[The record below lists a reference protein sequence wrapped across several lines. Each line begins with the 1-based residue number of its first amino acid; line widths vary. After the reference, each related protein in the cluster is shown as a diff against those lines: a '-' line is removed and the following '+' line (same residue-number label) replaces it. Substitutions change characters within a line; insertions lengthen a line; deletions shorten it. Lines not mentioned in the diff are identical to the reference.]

1 MFLELVFAG
10 LLLFTGWRVS
20 RLSFFSRPWRIVA
33 RPTSLYGTRPALG
46 LYLVRRFRW
55 WSRYA
60 SDVSVIKVGVVDYGS
75 DNFDEELSEVKFRA
89 KELQRE
95 LSRKTL
101 NA

>member
-1 MFLELVFAG
+1 M
-10 LLLFTGWRVS
+10 WN
-20 RLSFFSRPWRIVA
+20 
-33 RPTSLYGTRPALG
+33 
-46 LYLVRRFRW
+46 
-55 WSRYA
+55 RYA